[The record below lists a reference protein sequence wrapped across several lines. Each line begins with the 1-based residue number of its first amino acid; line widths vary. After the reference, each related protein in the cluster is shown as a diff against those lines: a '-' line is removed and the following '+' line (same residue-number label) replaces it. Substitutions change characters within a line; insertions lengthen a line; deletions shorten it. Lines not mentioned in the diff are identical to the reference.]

1 MKVGVLGG
9 TFDPPHFGHLALAH
23 AAIEALELDEVL
35 FVPTNRNPL
44 KLGVKTTSGRH
55 RLGMLQAL
63 IAKEAKMG
71 VCDVE
76 VIRGGFSYAVE
87 TLTELTVAQPGD
99 YWFLVGADAASHIEE
114 WKQPQRLLKLCRL
127 GVVVRPPVDE
137 PTLLRRIPDSFHDR
151 IDMIPMATLDISA
164 TDIRDRIHGGLPTA
178 RLLPESV
185 YAYIKQNHL
194 YNA

>member
-1 MKVGVLGG
+1 MKIGVLGG
-9 TFDPPHFGHLALAH
+9 TFDPPHFGHLALAR

-63 IAKEAKMG
+63 IAEGAKMG

-99 YWFLVGADAASHIEE
+99 YWFLVGADAASHIDE
-114 WKQPQRLLKLCRL
+114 WKQPRRLLRLCRL

-151 IDMIPMATLDISA
+151 IDMIPMTTLDISA

-185 YAYIKQNHL
+185 YAYIKENHL

>member
-9 TFDPPHFGHLALAH
+9 TFDPPHFGHLELAR

-35 FVPTNRNPL
+35 FVPTSRNPL

-55 RLGMLQAL
+55 RLGMVQAL
-63 IAKEAKMG
+63 IANEPKMA

-76 VIRGGFSYAVE
+76 VVRGGFSYAVE

-99 YWFLVGADAASHIEE
+99 YWFVVGADAASLIAE

-137 PTLLRRIPDSFHDR
+137 PTLLRRIPNDFHDR
-151 IDMIPMATLDISA
+151 IDMIPMIPLDISA
-164 TDIRDRIHGGLPTA
+164 TDIRDRIHGGLPTG
-178 RLLPESV
+178 RLLPDSV
-185 YAYIKQNHL
+185 HAYIKQNHL
-194 YNA
+194 YHA